1 MKSKFFTGTLFL
13 VLIAT
18 GYFFFTGQDQVTPA
32 QAQPQGAGQR
42 PPTEVTVYTV
52 NAQQVDL
59 AQDLPGRTS
68 SYQRAE
74 IRPQVTGIIVDRL
87 FTEGSFVKEG
97 QQLYQI
103 DPAPYQAAYDST
115 VADLHKAEA
124 NLKSVEPKVER
135 YRELVN
141 VGGVSRQNYDDA
153 LASLEQAKADIA
165 VAKAAVATAKINLNY
180 TKVFAPI
187 SGQIGKSSVTKGAL
201 VTANQAT
208 ALATIQNL
216 SKIYVDVSQS
226 SAEIMKLRKQ
236 FSGSKETG
244 KMMAELLLEGDKEPY
259 ARKGEVQ
266 FSDVTVDEGT
276 GMVQLRILFPNPDN
290 YLLPGLFVKA
300 RVAQSTLD
308 NGIMV
313 PQQAVIRSAG
323 GATTVWAVGA
333 DNVVNPRPVTV
344 SRAIGDKWLIDS
356 GLVNGDKVVVSGVQK
371 IGPGATVIPVEM
383 STSAQ

>member
-1 MKSKFFTGTLFL
+1 MKGKFLAGII
-13 VLIAT
+13 VLAVIGA
-18 GYFFFTGQDQVTPA
+18 GYYFFTGQSQVPSAHA
-32 QAQPQGAGQR
+32 QAQAMQS
-42 PPTEVTVYTV
+42 PPVEVSVYTV
-52 NAQQVDL
+52 EPQQL
-59 AQDLPGRTS
+59 ILTQDLPGRTS
-68 SYQRAE
+68 SFQIAE

-103 DPAPYQAAYDST
+103 DPAQYQAAYDSK
-115 VADLHKAEA
+115 VADLRKAEA
-124 NLKSVEPKVER
+124 NLKSIEPKVAR

-165 VAKAAVATAKINLNY
+165 VAKADVATAKISLDY

-187 SGQIGKSSVTKGAL
+187 SGRIGKSSVTKGAL

-226 SAEIMKLRKQ
+226 SGEIMKLRKQ
-236 FSGSKETG
+236 ASAGNNRG
-244 KMMAELLLEGDKEPY
+244 KMLAELLLEGENEPY
-259 ARKGEVQ
+259 AGKGEIQ
-266 FSDVTVDEGT
+266 FSDVTVNEGT

-300 RVAQSTLD
+300 RVGQSTLE
-308 NGIMV
+308 NAIV
-313 PQQAVIRSAG
+313 IPQQAVVRSAG
-323 GATTVWAVGA
+323 GATTVWAVGS

-344 SRAIGDKWLIDS
+344 SQAIGNQWLVES
-356 GLVNGDKVVVSGVQK
+356 GLANGDKVVVAGLQK
-371 IGPGATVIPVEM
+371 IAPGATVNPVEM
-383 STSAQ
+383 NTPAQ

>member
-1 MKSKFFTGTLFL
+1 MKAKIFVGILVLALIGTGYYYFTGRE
-13 VLIAT
+13 
-18 GYFFFTGQDQVTPA
+18 QVTPA
-32 QAQPQGAGQR
+32 QAQEQGGQR
-42 PPTEVTVYTV
+42 PPVEVTVYTV
-52 NAQQVDL
+52 QQQQVTL
-59 AQDLPGRTS
+59 TQDLPGRTS
-68 SYQRAE
+68 SYQIAE
-74 IRPQVTGIIVDRL
+74 IRPQVNGIVIDRL
-87 FTEGSFVKEG
+87 FTEGSLVKEG

-103 DPAPYQAAYDST
+103 DPAAYQAAYDST
-115 VADLHKAEA
+115 VADLRKAEA
-124 NLKSVEPKVER
+124 NLKSAEPKVER

-187 SGQIGKSSVTKGAL
+187 SGRIGKSSVTKGAL

-216 SKIYVDVSQS
+216 SKVYVDVSQS

-236 FSGSKETG
+236 FSGSEGTEKV
-244 KMMAELLLEGDKEPY
+244 MADLILEGEKEPY
-259 ARKGEVQ
+259 DQQGEIQ

-308 NGIMV
+308 NAVVI
-313 PQQAVIRSAG
+313 PQQAVVRGTG
-323 GATTVWAVGA
+323 GSTTVWALGT
-333 DNVVNPRPVTV
+333 DDIVNPRPITV
-344 SRAIGDKWLIDS
+344 SRAIGDKWLVSS
-356 GLVNGDKVVVSGVQK
+356 GLQDGDRIVVAGLQK
-371 IGPGATVIPVEM
+371 IAPGAKVSPVAM
-383 STSAQ
+383 TASAQ

>member
-1 MKSKFFTGTLFL
+1 MKSKFLAGILFL

-18 GYFFFTGQDQVTPA
+18 GYFLISGEPQVAPV
-32 QAQPQGAGQR
+32 QAQSQGQGQR
-42 PPTEVTVYTV
+42 PPTEVTVFTV

-59 AQDLPGRTS
+59 TQDLPGRTS
-68 SYQRAE
+68 SYQIAE
-74 IRPQVTGIIVDRL
+74 IRPQVTGIIIDRL

-115 VADLHKAEA
+115 VADLRKAEA
-124 NLKSVEPKVER
+124 NLKAVEPKVER

-180 TKVFAPI
+180 TRVFAPI
-187 SGQIGKSSVTKGAL
+187 SGQIGKSTVTKGAL

-216 SKIYVDVSQS
+216 SKVYVDVSQS

-236 FSGSKETG
+236 LVGTKNTQ
-244 KMMAELLLEGDKEPY
+244 KMFAELLIEGESEPY
-259 ARKGEVQ
+259 ARKGEIQ

-276 GMVQLRILFPNPDN
+276 GD
-290 YLLPGLFVKA
+290 G
-300 RVAQSTLD
+300 
-308 NGIMV
+308 
-313 PQQAVIRSAG
+313 
-323 GATTVWAVGA
+323 
-333 DNVVNPRPVTV
+333 PVTYSV
-344 SRAIGDKWLIDS
+344 S
-356 GLVNGDKVVVSGVQK
+356 
-371 IGPGATVIPVEM
+371 
-383 STSAQ
+383 

>member
-1 MKSKFFTGTLFL
+1 MKSKFL
-13 VLIAT
+13 VGIIILALIGT
-18 GYFFFTGQDQVTPA
+18 GYYFFTGQSRVTQA
-32 QAQPQGAGQR
+32 QAQQQGGGR
-42 PPTEVTVYTV
+42 PPVEVSVFTVQP
-52 NAQQVDL
+52 QQVTL
-59 AQDLPGRTS
+59 TQDLPGRTS
-68 SYQRAE
+68 SYQIAE
-74 IRPQVTGIIVDRL
+74 IRPQVTGIIIDRL

-103 DPAPYQAAYDST
+103 DPAPYQAAYDSK
-115 VADLHKAEA
+115 VADLRKAEA
-124 NLKSVEPKVER
+124 NLKSVEPKVAR

-165 VAKAAVATAKINLNY
+165 VAKAAVATARINLDY

-216 SKIYVDVSQS
+216 SKVYVDVSQS

-236 FSGSKETG
+236 FSGNKQAG
-244 KMMAELLLEGDKEPY
+244 KMTAELILEGENEPY
-259 ARKGEVQ
+259 AHRGEIQ

-276 GMVQLRILFPNPDN
+276 GMVQLRILFPNPDH

-300 RVAQSTLD
+300 RVAQSRLD
-308 NGIMV
+308 NAMIV
-313 PQQAVIRSAG
+313 PQQAVVRSAG
-323 GATTVWAVGA
+323 GATTVWAVGV
-333 DNVVNPRPVTV
+333 DNVVNPRPVKV
-344 SRAIGDKWLIDS
+344 SRAIGDKWLVES
-356 GLVNGDKVVVSGVQK
+356 GLAAGDKVVVAGLQK
-371 IGPGATVIPVEM
+371 IAPGATVVPVEM
-383 STSAQ
+383 TTSAQ